1 MEQLESKLELLC
13 LTGVEDKLQ
22 TNVKQTLELLRNAG
36 VKIWMLTGDK
46 QVRSGEEVRTN
57 RLGVVRRLE
66 SKLELLCLTGVEDE
80 LQTNVKQT
88 LELLRNAGAKI

>member
-66 SKLELLCLTGVEDE
+66 SKLELLCLTGVEDK